1 MAILNKTQVD
11 ELFSREAVL
20 LGQADCVP
28 GFRAANL
35 FSKDAVC
42 HAKKIDGGWN
52 AYGIGD
58 FTLYYLTR
66 KGFQAAASFYNVQQ
80 LQEEAE
86 LEEASY
92 KGIAESANPS

>member
-11 ELFSREAVL
+11 EMFKRESVL
-20 LGQADCVP
+20 LGQTDCVP
-28 GFRAANL
+28 GFRVAHL
-35 FSKDAVC
+35 FGRDAVV

-58 FTLYYLTR
+58 FTLFYLTH

-80 LQEEAE
+80 LREEAE
-86 LEEASY
+86 KEGASHE
-92 KGIAESANPS
+92 GVA